1 MAIGVFGGT
10 FDPVH
15 LGHLRVAEEVRE
27 TFSLD
32 RVYFVPARVQPLK
45 VAAGCA
51 SADERARMLKMSLAG
66 NAFFRASSI
75 EIKRGGIS
83 YSIDTVRYFARRFG
97 QIYFIMGMDA
107 FLDIGR
113 WKDWPELLST
123 ADLVVMLRPGMEFSG
138 FPAGLK
144 RQVRKVGEA
153 TYEHASGR
161 RIYLLRITQ
170 LDISST
176 RIRDLA
182 RRGVDKVFGTDHP
195 LSGILSARDYTRD
208 SGSERQSRPDGP
220 GGIGKK
226 GEGRCCA

>member
-1 MAIGVFGGT
+1 MEQRSYNGRRRMAIGVFGGT

-15 LGHLRVAEEVRE
+15 LGHLRIAEEVRE

-51 SADERARMLKMSLAG
+51 GADERVRMLKMSLAG

-83 YSIDTVRYFARRFG
+83 YSIDTVRHFARRFG

-123 ADLVVMLRPGMEFSG
+123 ADLVVMVRPGMEFSG

-161 RIYLLRITQ
+161 RIYMLRITQ

-176 RIRDLA
+176 RIRELA
-182 RRGVDKVFGTDHP
+182 RTGRSIKYLVSASVERYIISRG
-195 LSGILSARDYTRD
+195 LY
-208 SGSERQSRPDGP
+208 
-220 GGIGKK
+220 GG
-226 GEGRCCA
+226 